1 MFLRNL
7 KKYDSIMSGNCF
19 AILIVLA
26 FLSVYSVQGQ
36 NKADL
41 EKKREEAL
49 KIIEN
54 TTRLLEQATHS
65 RRSSVER
72 LNIVNNR
79 INQRQTLINT
89 IEAEIRFIDNSILNS
104 QVRIVNLENE
114 LKEAR
119 DAYERLIIIAN
130 KHRFSHQIIMFILS
144 ADNFNQAYRRFKYIM
159 QYSESRKKQIVRI
172 EELTNDII
180 KEIEDLEDSRDQK
193 AQLLVAQRDE
203 SSFLI
208 KERQQQNTILQ
219 DLQAQEKKLREEL
232 ERQRKIAQ
240 AIERTIEDLLKS
252 EADIAARDRVYS
264 LTPAE
269 KIISDEFKNN
279 MGGLPWPT
287 ERGVV
292 TGYFGE
298 HPHPVLKGIK
308 IQNNGIDISTVENAE
323 VRSLFNGVVRQVL
336 SLPGTNNVVIIRH
349 GNFLSV
355 YANLSHVFV
364 RKDDT
369 VNTGQLIGRV
379 FTDRDSNN
387 SSVLHLEIWE
397 ENRKLD
403 PILWLSR
410 Q

>member
-1 MFLRNL
+1 
-7 KKYDSIMSGNCF
+7 MSGRS
-19 AILIVLA
+19 LA
-26 FLSVYSVQGQ
+26 FCFLLAFIVVNPIIGQ
-36 NKADL
+36 NKAEL
-41 EKKREEAL
+41 EKRREEAL

-89 IEAEIRFIDNSILNS
+89 IEAEIRYIDNSILNS

-114 LKEAR
+114 LKDAK

-144 ADNFNQAYRRFKYIM
+144 ADNFNQGYRRFKYIQ
-159 QYSESRKKQIVRI
+159 QYSASRRKQISRI
-172 EELTNDII
+172 QELTDEIVN
-180 KEIEDLEDSRDQK
+180 EIEDLELNRNQK
-193 AQLLVAQRDE
+193 ANLLVKQRDE
-203 SSFLI
+203 SSILI
-208 KERQQQNTILQ
+208 KERQQQNNILL
-219 DLQAQEKKLREEL
+219 DLQAQEKQLKEEL
-232 ERQRKIAQ
+232 ERQRKVAGAIQQ
-240 AIERTIEDLLKS
+240 AIEDLLKS
-252 EADIAARDRVYS
+252 EADIAVRDRVYT

-269 KIISDEFKNN
+269 KIISDDFKNN

-323 VRSLFNGVVRQVL
+323 VRSLFSGVVRQVL

-355 YANLSHVFV
+355 YANLSHVYV

-369 VNTGQLIGRV
+369 VNTGQMIGRV

-387 SSVLHLEIWE
+387 SSILHLEIWE
-397 ENRKLD
+397 ENKKLD